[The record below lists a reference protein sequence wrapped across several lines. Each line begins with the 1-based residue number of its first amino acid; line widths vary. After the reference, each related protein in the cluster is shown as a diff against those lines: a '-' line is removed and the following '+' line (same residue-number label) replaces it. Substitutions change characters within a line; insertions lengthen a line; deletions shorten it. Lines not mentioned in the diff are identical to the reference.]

1 MRKLEVRALDKVSVK
16 VPLGSVVA
24 LVGPNGAGKTTLI
37 KILST
42 LLLPTSGSAYVMGHD
57 VVKDVKEVRRSIGL
71 MLTGERL
78 FYYRLTGY
86 ENLLFFATLYDM
98 PLAEAKARARELLE
112 AVGLGRWGDVQY
124 MKYSLGMQRR
134 LALARAL
141 IHDPPVLLLDEPTLG
156 MDPVSARELRGL
168 IKVMARDKA
177 VLFTSHYMGEV
188 EGLADYIYVIKYGRI
203 VAQGTPQELKS
214 MVGSVLE
221 VKARFDEIPR
231 DLQRF
236 VVFVRDGA
244 AWLRVPKSMADAL
257 GDGAEIVG
265 EDQATLEDV
274 YAYLVGE
281 TPLEI
286 DYRSRRGGRGGWG
299 GGWRWS

>member
-1 MRKLEVRALDKVSVK
+1 MK

-24 LVGPNGAGKTTLI
+24 LVGPNGSGKTTLI

-188 EGLADYIYVIKYGRI
+188 EGLADYIYVIKYGNI
-203 VAQGTPQELKS
+203 VARGTPQELKS

-221 VKARFDEIPR
+221 VRARFDGVPR
-231 DLQRF
+231 DLRRF
-236 VVFVRDGA
+236 VVFVRDSV
-244 AWLRVPKSMADAL
+244 AWLRVPKSMEGAL
-257 GDGAEIVG
+257 GDGAEVVG

-286 DYRSRRGGRGGWG
+286 DYRSRRGGWG
-299 GGWRWS
+299 GGGGGRGGS

>member
-1 MRKLEVRALDKVSVK
+1 MK

-24 LVGPNGAGKTTLI
+24 LVGPNGSGKTTLI

-168 IKVMARDKA
+168 IKVMAKDKA

-188 EGLADYIYVIKYGRI
+188 EGLADYIYVIKYGNI
-203 VAQGTPQELKS
+203 VARGTPQELKS

-221 VKARFDEIPR
+221 VRARFDGVPR
-231 DLQRF
+231 DLRRF
-236 VVFVRDGA
+236 VVFVRDSV
-244 AWLRVPKSMADAL
+244 AWLRVPKSMEGAL
-257 GDGAEIVG
+257 GDGAEVVG

-281 TPLEI
+281 TQLEI
-286 DYRSRRGGRGGWG
+286 DYRSRRGGWGGRSVWG
-299 GGWRWS
+299 GGRLWS